1 MRPRRREGGYLRSH
15 PGGERRRPPRR
26 HRKEAGPMMHGPI
39 YTFLYWVVRFGL
51 SLYHPIFK
59 VVGRKRVP
67 KTGRV
72 LFCCNHSGLA
82 DPVWLVMALYKD
94 HMPRIMAKK
103 EAMAVPV
110 LGWFLR
116 TIGVFG
122 IDRDGVDISG
132 IKTGIKCLRDE

>member
-1 MRPRRREGGYLRSH
+1 
-15 PGGERRRPPRR
+15 
-26 HRKEAGPMMHGPI
+26 MMHGPI

-51 SLYHPIFK
+51 FLYHPIFK

-94 HMPRIMAKK
+94 HMPRWAGFCGPS
-103 EAMAVPV
+103 ASSAST
-110 LGWFLR
+110 GTAW
-116 TIGVFG
+116 
-122 IDRDGVDISG
+122 ISPASRRESSVCG
-132 IKTGIKCLRDE
+132 TSSSC